1 MLQFKSDLA
10 KCRTNK
16 QVLDLIKRNGYKVV
30 KDTSE
35 DVGSF
40 SVWIDELTRIYKNS
54 RKEYV
59 LQTWQKVNMSYSGIP
74 TFDPSWQ
81 LSR

>member
-10 KCRTNK
+10 KCKCRTNK

-35 DVGSF
+35 DVGTF
-40 SVWIDELTRIYKNS
+40 SVWIDELTRIYKNN
-54 RKEYV
+54 RKEYIYYRLGRRQICHIV
-59 LQTWQKVNMSYSGIP
+59 AYPLLTQVGS
-74 TFDPSWQ
+74 
-81 LSR
+81 